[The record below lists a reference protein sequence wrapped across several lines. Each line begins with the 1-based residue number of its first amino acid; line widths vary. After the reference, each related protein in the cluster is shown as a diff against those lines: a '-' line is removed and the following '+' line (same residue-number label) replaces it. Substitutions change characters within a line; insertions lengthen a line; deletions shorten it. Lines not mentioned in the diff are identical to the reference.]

1 MDKQKLSGIIMVPV
15 VFIALFLAYRS
26 YRSTLAPE
34 PAGAGPQRSQSSGG
48 GAPAQSQGPTP
59 AQRMDEMAKEV
70 SLTPEQKTQI
80 SAIQDDLA
88 AKRKAFPKD
97 MPRETRRAQMTA
109 NRAAADVKIKALL
122 SPDQQTK
129 YDALQAKRRAQMAAM
144 RPGGGGGGGASV
156 TPKNRPGGGMPGSG
170 GPMGG
175 SGGGM
180 GGSGG
185 GMGGKTPVRPE
196 AVPSGGGLPG
206 P

>member
-48 GAPAQSQGPTP
+48 GGAQAQSQGPTP

-70 SLTPEQKTQI
+70 SLTPAQKTQI

-97 MPRETRRAQMTA
+97 MSRETRRAQMTA
-109 NRAAADVKIKALL
+109 NRAAADMKIKALL

-144 RPGGGGGGGASV
+144 RPGGGAGGGAPV
-156 TPKNRPGGGMPGSG
+156 MPKNRP
-170 GPMGG
+170 
-175 SGGGM
+175 GGGM

-196 AVPSGGGLPG
+196 AVPSGGSMPG